1 MRMFAEIEQNLLQL
15 IKKTEYF
22 KKKNTKD
29 ADLVEISSQL
39 RYESY
44 PKDTIVNDQG
54 SIISLFLTM

>member
-1 MRMFAEIEQNLLQL
+1 MYAEIEQNLLQW

-29 ADLVEISSQL
+29 ADLVEIASQL
-39 RYESY
+39 RYETY

-54 SIISLFLTM
+54 SIISL